1 MNIEDEEIKQVEE
14 DYNNDQQGSA
24 PFFGQDE
31 SAETV
36 DAHNPEAPEESPVNT
51 FPGQAVSR
59 SSGLN
64 FSPNGQKAMLLIV
77 AIAAIAAA
85 AFFFMP
91 KQDKAVNDL
100 IVSDPS
106 QNIKAETIDQDEN
119 RKTPEEAEEEVAI
132 IEDDDIVADD
142 VRTVS
147 LSFDN
152 VGRANPFMPGADAVP
167 DIRRYGFDLIAP
179 PESVT
184 SESPASKVMTTKISG
199 IMYDKYNPSA
209 ILNIEGEDYFV
220 RSGDNINGY
229 KILAIAKDMVTV
241 QLGSN
246 VYKTRVGEA
255 ITEGEINYNKVYDL
269 KNKFGGA
276 RK

>member
-1 MNIEDEEIKQVEE
+1 MNIEDEEIKQLEE
-14 DYNNDQQGSA
+14 DYNSGQQGSA
-24 PFFGQDE
+24 PFFGQE
-31 SAETV
+31 KSAEAAGV
-36 DAHNPEAPEESPVNT
+36 EDSYNSAESPVNT

-59 SSGLN
+59 GSGLN

-77 AIAAIAAA
+77 AVAAIAAA

-100 IVSDPS
+100 IVTDPS
-106 QNIKAETIDQDEN
+106 QNIKAETIGQGDDA
-119 RKTPEEAEEEVAI
+119 KAPAEEDEVAI
-132 IEDDDIVADD
+132 IGDDDIIADD
-142 VRTVS
+142 VRTVAI
-147 LSFDN
+147 SFDN
-152 VGRANPFMPGADAVP
+152 VGRANPFLPGADAVP
-167 DIRRYGFDLIAP
+167 DVRRYGFDLIAP

-184 SESPASKVMTTKISG
+184 SESQASRVMTTKISG

-255 ITEGEINYNKVYDL
+255 ITEGEVNYNNVYDL